1 MLLHKVDYII
11 DGKLVNLENIKE
23 DLFDL
28 MHVHWSN
35 KIGFK
40 PKLRNYTKFKQDI
53 NVEDYLVKSTRSQ
66 RSLLAQLRIGILP
79 LQIEVGR
86 YYRKQLNERLC
97 LICSDNVIEDECH
110 FLCYCSGYK
119 IEHKKFLL
127 DIKVNVSNLKLL
139 SPNEL
144 FIAFMTS
151 ESAFLLKFV
160 ECIWMKRKTFLEN

>member
-1 MLLHKVDYII
+1 MLEELHKVDFII
-11 DGKLVNLENIKE
+11 DGKLLNLENIKE
-23 DLFDL
+23 DLFDF

-35 KIGFK
+35 NIGFK
-40 PKLRNYTKFKQDI
+40 PKLRNYTKFKHDI

-110 FLCYCSGYK
+110 F
-119 IEHKKFLL
+119 FVLL
-127 DIKVNVSNLKLL
+127 
-139 SPNEL
+139 
-144 FIAFMTS
+144 
-151 ESAFLLKFV
+151 
-160 ECIWMKRKTFLEN
+160 

>member
-1 MLLHKVDYII
+1 ML
-11 DGKLVNLENIKE
+11 NPENIKE

-35 KIGFK
+35 NIGFK

-53 NVEDYLVKSTRSQ
+53 NVEDYLLKSTRSQ
-66 RSLLAQLRIGILP
+66 RSLLAQLRIRILP
-79 LQIEVGR
+79 LQIQVGR
-86 YYRKQLNERLC
+86 FYRKQLNERLC
-97 LICSDNVIEDECH
+97 LICSDNLFEDECH

-119 IEHKKFLL
+119 TEREKFLL
-127 DIKVNVSNLKLL
+127 DIKFNLSNLKLL